1 MIMRFISIVF
11 SFLLVSC
18 SQGSAEIESL
28 NAVNFQPDLNKIPVE
43 GCPAILNHDIRVL
56 DSKEIIN
63 LCKHKDKVVLAVNVA
78 SRCGFTYQYEAL
90 QSLFEIYQDK
100 DFVILGFPS
109 RDFMFQEYSDE
120 GQVKEFCNS
129 KYGVTF
135 PMFATSSVKG
145 KKANSFYQNLAM
157 ITGKSPDW
165 NFTKYLISKDGEVLK
180 PFSKNIE
187 PDSEEIIS
195 AIESLL

>member
-1 MIMRFISIVF
+1 MKILFITISLI
-11 SFLLVSC
+11 FLGC
-18 SQGSAEIESL
+18 SQESNNAEKLMSYD
-28 NAVNFQPDLNKIPVE
+28 FQPDLNKIPVE
-43 GCPAILNHDIRVL
+43 GCPAILNHEIRLL
-56 DSKEIIN
+56 DSKEVIN
-63 LCKHKDKVVLAVNVA
+63 LCKHKDKVILAVNVA

-90 QSLFEIYQDK
+90 QNLFDGYKEE

-109 RDFMFQEYSDE
+109 RDFMYQEFDDE
-120 GQVKEFCNS
+120 GKVKEFCNT
-129 KYGVTF
+129 KYGVSF

-145 KKANSFYQNLAM
+145 KKANSFYQNLAL

-187 PDSEEIIS
+187 PDSKEIIS
-195 AIESLL
+195 AIEGLL

>member
-1 MIMRFISIVF
+1 MKILFITVSLI
-11 SFLLVSC
+11 FLGC
-18 SQGSAEIESL
+18 SQESDNAEKLMSYD
-28 NAVNFQPDLNKIPVE
+28 FQPDLNKIPVE
-43 GCPAILNHDIRVL
+43 GCPAILNHEIRLL
-56 DSKEIIN
+56 DSKEVIN
-63 LCKHKDKVVLAVNVA
+63 LCKHKDKVILAVNVA

-90 QSLFEIYQDK
+90 QNLFDGYKEE

-109 RDFMFQEYSDE
+109 RDFMYQEFDDE
-120 GQVKEFCNS
+120 GKVKEFCNT
-129 KYGVTF
+129 KYGVSF

-145 KKANSFYQNLAM
+145 KKANSFYQNLAL

-187 PDSEEIIS
+187 PDSKEIIS
-195 AIESLL
+195 AIEGLL

>member
-1 MIMRFISIVF
+1 MKILFISVSLI
-11 SFLLVSC
+11 FLGC
-18 SQGSAEIESL
+18 SQESNNAEKLMSYD
-28 NAVNFQPDLNKIPVE
+28 FQPDLNKIPVE
-43 GCPAILNHDIRVL
+43 GCPAILNHEIRLL
-56 DSKEIIN
+56 DSKEVIN
-63 LCKHKDKVVLAVNVA
+63 LCKHKDKVILAVNVA

-90 QSLFEIYQDK
+90 QNLFDGYKEE

-109 RDFMFQEYSDE
+109 RDFMYQEFDDE
-120 GQVKEFCNS
+120 GKVKEFCNT
-129 KYGVTF
+129 KYGVSF

-145 KKANSFYQNLAM
+145 KKANSFYQNLAL

-187 PDSEEIIS
+187 PDSKEIIS
-195 AIESLL
+195 AIEGLL

>member
-1 MIMRFISIVF
+1 MKILIITISLI
-11 SFLLVSC
+11 FLGC
-18 SQGSAEIESL
+18 SQESNNAEKLMSYD
-28 NAVNFQPDLNKIPVE
+28 FQPDLNKIPVE
-43 GCPAILNHDIRVL
+43 GCPAILNHEIRLL
-56 DSKEIIN
+56 DSKEVIN
-63 LCKHKDKVVLAVNVA
+63 LCKHKDKVILAVNVA

-90 QSLFEIYQDK
+90 QNLFDGYKEE

-109 RDFMFQEYSDE
+109 RDFMYQEFDDE
-120 GQVKEFCNS
+120 GKVKEFCNT
-129 KYGVTF
+129 KYGVSF

-145 KKANSFYQNLAM
+145 KKANSFYQNLAL

-187 PDSEEIIS
+187 PDSKEIIS
-195 AIESLL
+195 AIEGLL

>member
-1 MIMRFISIVF
+1 M
-11 SFLLVSC
+11 
-18 SQGSAEIESL
+18 
-28 NAVNFQPDLNKIPVE
+28 NFQPDLNKIPVE
-43 GCPAILNHDIRVL
+43 GCPAILNHNIRVL

-63 LCKHKDKVVLAVNVA
+63 LCEHKDKVVLAVNVA

-90 QSLFEIYQDK
+90 QTLFENYQGK

-120 GQVKEFCNS
+120 GQVKEFCSS

>member
-1 MIMRFISIVF
+1 MQMVF
-11 SFLLVSC
+11 YKSHSEIKDSVKQNFMFLLQTSP
-18 SQGSAEIESL
+18 GEWPGRPEIGVGL
-28 NAVNFQPDLNKIPVE
+28 RQ
-43 GCPAILNHDIRVL
+43 
-56 DSKEIIN
+56 
-63 LCKHKDKVVLAVNVA
+63 
-78 SRCGFTYQYEAL
+78 T
-90 QSLFEIYQDK
+90 LFENYQGK
-100 DFVILGFPS
+100 DFIILGFPS

-187 PDSEEIIS
+187 PDSKEIIS

>member
-1 MIMRFISIVF
+1 MKNIFI
-11 SFLLVSC
+11 LLVLIV
-18 SQGSAEIESL
+18 GNHLYA
-28 NAVNFQPDLNKIPVE
+28 D
-43 GCPAILNHDIRVL
+43 CPEVL
-56 DSKEIIN
+56 DHEIRLLDSTQSVN
-63 LCKHKDKVVLAVNVA
+63 LCEYEDKVILAVNVA
-78 SRCGFTYQYEAL
+78 SRCGFTYQYESL
-90 QSLFEIYQDK
+90 QELYKKYEEK

>member
-1 MIMRFISIVF
+1 MKILFITVSLI
-11 SFLLVSC
+11 FLGC
-18 SQGSAEIESL
+18 SQESNNAEKLMSYD
-28 NAVNFQPDLNKIPVE
+28 FQPDLNKIPVE
-43 GCPAILNHDIRVL
+43 GCPAILNHKIRLL
-56 DSKEIIN
+56 DSKEVIN
-63 LCKHKDKVVLAVNVA
+63 LCKHKDKVILAVNVA

-90 QSLFEIYQDK
+90 QNLFDGYKEE

-109 RDFMFQEYSDE
+109 RDFMYQEFDDE
-120 GQVKEFCNS
+120 GKVKEFCNT
-129 KYGVTF
+129 KYGVSF

-145 KKANSFYQNLAM
+145 KKANSFYQNLAL

-187 PDSEEIIS
+187 PDSKEIIS
-195 AIESLL
+195 AIEGLL

>member
-1 MIMRFISIVF
+1 MKIFVITVSLI
-11 SFLLVSC
+11 FLGC
-18 SQGSAEIESL
+18 SQESNNAEKLMSYD
-28 NAVNFQPDLNKIPVE
+28 FQPDLNKIPVE
-43 GCPAILNHDIRVL
+43 GCPAILNHEIRLL
-56 DSKEIIN
+56 DSKEVIN
-63 LCKHKDKVVLAVNVA
+63 LCKHKDKVILAVNVA

-90 QSLFEIYQDK
+90 QNLFDGYKEE

-109 RDFMFQEYSDE
+109 RDFMYQEFDDE
-120 GQVKEFCNS
+120 GKVKEFCNT
-129 KYGVTF
+129 KYGVSF

-145 KKANSFYQNLAM
+145 KKANSFYQNLAL

-187 PDSEEIIS
+187 PDSKEIIS
-195 AIESLL
+195 AIEGLL

>member
-1 MIMRFISIVF
+1 MKTIFITVSLI
-11 SFLLVSC
+11 FLGC
-18 SQGSAEIESL
+18 SQESNNAEKLMSYD
-28 NAVNFQPDLNKIPVE
+28 FQPDLNKIPVE
-43 GCPAILNHDIRVL
+43 GCPAILNHEIRLL
-56 DSKEIIN
+56 DSKEVIN
-63 LCKHKDKVVLAVNVA
+63 LCKHKDKVILAVNVA

-90 QSLFEIYQDK
+90 QNLFDGYKEE

-109 RDFMFQEYSDE
+109 RDFMYQEFDDE
-120 GQVKEFCNS
+120 GKVKEFCNT
-129 KYGVTF
+129 KYGVSF

-145 KKANSFYQNLAM
+145 KKANSFYQNLAL

-187 PDSEEIIS
+187 PDSKEIIS
-195 AIESLL
+195 AIEGLL

>member
-1 MIMRFISIVF
+1 MKILFITVSLI
-11 SFLLVSC
+11 FLGC
-18 SQGSAEIESL
+18 SQESNNAEKLMSYD
-28 NAVNFQPDLNKIPVE
+28 FQPDLNKIPVE
-43 GCPAILNHDIRVL
+43 GCPAILNHEIRLL
-56 DSKEIIN
+56 DSKEVIN
-63 LCKHKDKVVLAVNVA
+63 LCKHKDKVILAVNVA

-90 QSLFEIYQDK
+90 QNLFDGYKNE

-109 RDFMFQEYSDE
+109 RDFMYQEFDDE
-120 GQVKEFCNS
+120 GKVKEFCNT
-129 KYGVTF
+129 KYGVSF

-145 KKANSFYQNLAM
+145 KKANSFYQNLAL

-187 PDSEEIIS
+187 PDSKEIIS
-195 AIESLL
+195 AIEGLL

>member
-1 MIMRFISIVF
+1 MKILFIIV
-11 SFLLVSC
+11 SLIFLGC
-18 SQGSAEIESL
+18 SQESNNAEKLMSYD
-28 NAVNFQPDLNKIPVE
+28 FQPDLNKIPVE
-43 GCPAILNHDIRVL
+43 GCPAILNHEIRLL
-56 DSKEIIN
+56 DSKEVIN
-63 LCKHKDKVVLAVNVA
+63 LCKHKDKVILAVNVA

-90 QSLFEIYQDK
+90 QNLFDGYKEE

-109 RDFMFQEYSDE
+109 RDFMYQEFDDE
-120 GQVKEFCNS
+120 GKVKEFCNT
-129 KYGVTF
+129 KYGVSF

-145 KKANSFYQNLAM
+145 KKANSFYQNLAL

-187 PDSEEIIS
+187 PDSKEIIS
-195 AIESLL
+195 AIEGLL

>member
-1 MIMRFISIVF
+1 MRIALVLF
-11 SFLLVSC
+11 SFFLVNC
-18 SQGSAEIESL
+18 SQGNAETENF
-28 NAVNFQPDLNKIPVE
+28 NAINFQPDLNKIPVE
-43 GCPAILNHDIRVL
+43 GCPAILNHNIRLL

-90 QSLFEIYQDK
+90 QTLFEKYQGK
-100 DFVILGFPS
+100 NFVILGFPS

-120 GQVKEFCNS
+120 GKIKEFCNS

-135 PMFATSSVKG
+135 PVFATSSVKG
-145 KKANSFYQNLAM
+145 EKANSFYQNLAM

-180 PFSKNIE
+180 PFSKSVE
-187 PDSEEIIS
+187 PDSKEIIS
-195 AIESLL
+195 TIESLL

>member
-1 MIMRFISIVF
+1 MKILFITVSLI
-11 SFLLVSC
+11 FLGC
-18 SQGSAEIESL
+18 SQESNNAEKLMSYD
-28 NAVNFQPDLNKIPVE
+28 FQPDLNKIPVE
-43 GCPAILNHDIRVL
+43 GCPAILKHDSSLL
-56 DSKEIIN
+56 DSKEVIN
-63 LCKHKDKVVLAVNVA
+63 LCRHKDKVILAVNVA

-90 QSLFEIYQDK
+90 QNLFDGYKEE

-109 RDFMFQEYSDE
+109 RDFMYQEFDDE
-120 GQVKEFCNS
+120 GKVKEFCNT
-129 KYGVTF
+129 KYGVSF

-145 KKANSFYQNLAM
+145 KKANSFYQNLAL

-187 PDSEEIIS
+187 PDSKEIIS
-195 AIESLL
+195 AIEGLL

>member
-1 MIMRFISIVF
+1 MIMRLAAIVF

-18 SQGSAEIESL
+18 SQGNAEIESL
-28 NAVNFQPDLNKIPVE
+28 NTVNFQPDLNKIPVE
-43 GCPAILNHDIRVL
+43 GCPAVLNHDIRVL

-187 PDSEEIIS
+187 PDSEEIIT

>member
-1 MIMRFISIVF
+1 MSYD
-11 SFLLVSC
+11 
-18 SQGSAEIESL
+18 
-28 NAVNFQPDLNKIPVE
+28 FQPDLNKIPVE
-43 GCPAILNHDIRVL
+43 GCPAILNHEIRLL
-56 DSKEIIN
+56 DSKEVIN
-63 LCKHKDKVVLAVNVA
+63 LCKHKDKVILAVNVA

-90 QSLFEIYQDK
+90 QNLFDGYKEE

-109 RDFMFQEYSDE
+109 RDFMYQEFDDE
-120 GQVKEFCNS
+120 GKVKEFCNT
-129 KYGVTF
+129 KYGVSF

-145 KKANSFYQNLAM
+145 KKANSFYQNLAL

-187 PDSEEIIS
+187 PDSKEIIS
-195 AIESLL
+195 AIEGLL

>member
-1 MIMRFISIVF
+1 MRFALILF
-11 SFLLVSC
+11 SFFVVSC
-18 SQGSAEIESL
+18 SQGNAEIENF
-28 NAVNFQPDLNKIPVE
+28 NAMNFQPDLNKIPVE
-43 GCPAILNHDIRVL
+43 GCPAILNHNIRVL

-63 LCKHKDKVVLAVNVA
+63 LCEHKDKVVLAVNVA

-90 QSLFEIYQDK
+90 QTLFENYQGK

-135 PMFATSSVKG
+135 PMFATSSVIG